1 MAFIKNYYYL
11 MIDSAQNFDLDQ
23 IKVKNKFTIIMTLLK
38 DYKDDRIKHFR
49 NQCKAKKIKFFI
61 KNNITSVVKHKADG
75 LYISSHNK
83 NLRLN
88 QINSLNIDVIG
99 SAHNLKEL
107 NIKMKQKC
115 KRIIFSRL
123 FETNYKD
130 KKTFLGIVKFNL
142 FSRFTNIELIPLG
155 GIREDNL
162 QLTRLTNSKGFCI
175 LSEVKKKPA
184 KIISRLF

>member
-115 KRIIFSRL
+115 KRIIFS
-123 FETNYKD
+123 
-130 KKTFLGIVKFNL
+130 
-142 FSRFTNIELIPLG
+142 
-155 GIREDNL
+155 
-162 QLTRLTNSKGFCI
+162 
-175 LSEVKKKPA
+175 
-184 KIISRLF
+184 